1 GDLLHLV
8 LPSLTLGTIASAIIA
23 RLTRSSMLEVL
34 GQDYVRTARAK
45 GLAWWGVVVRH
56 ALKNALIPVITIFGL
71 QFGNLLAGAVIVE
84 TVFSRPGLGRLIVG
98 GLQAPGSRFLLG
110 SDQFGRA
117 VASRALHGARLSLTV
132 GLIAVSIA
140 VGLGTPVG
148 LLSGYYGGR
157 VDGFVMRVVDVLL
170 AFPGILLAL
179 AIVSV
184 LSPGL
189 NNVMIAVGLS
199 AVPNYARLIRASTLS
214 AREQL
219 YVEAARA
226 LGSRDLSI
234 VTRYILPNVVA
245 PLIVTATLGLGTAI
259 LSAAALSFLGLGSQ
273 PPTAEWGRMLA
284 EGRDYLREAWWISTF
299 PGLGIMLTVLAMNL
313 LGDGLRDVLDPRLKI

>member
-1 GDLLHLV
+1 M
-8 LPSLTLGTIASAIIA
+8 PSSIREFDSA
-23 RLTRSSMLEVL
+23 
-34 GQDYVRTARAK
+34 
-45 GLAWWGVVVRH
+45 
-56 ALKNALIPVITIFGL
+56 
-71 QFGNLLAGAVIVE
+71 
-84 TVFSRPGLGRLIVG
+84 SRPGALRRLLRQRGAVVG
-98 GLQAPGSRFLLG
+98 LVILVVLAAMALAAPWLSPRDPIKTAPREALQAPGSLFVLG
-110 SDQFGRA
+110 SDQYGRD

-140 VGLGTPVG
+140 LCIGTPIG

-157 VDGFVMRVVDVLL
+157 IDGFVMRVVDVLL

-179 AIVSV
+179 AIVTV

-199 AVPNYARLIRASTLS
+199 AVPNYARLVRASTLS

-226 LGSRDLSI
+226 LGGRDLSI
-234 VTRYILPNVVA
+234 VARYILPNVVA

-273 PPTAEWGRMLA
+273 PPQPEWGRMLS
-284 EGRDYLREAWWISTF
+284 EGRDYLREAWWISTV

-313 LGDGLRDVLDPRLKI
+313 LGDGLRDVLDPRLKV

>member
-1 GDLLHLV
+1 M
-8 LPSLTLGTIASAIIA
+8 PSSIPESDSASRPGALR
-23 RLTRSSMLEVL
+23 RLTR
-34 GQDYVRTARAK
+34 QR
-45 GLAWWGVVVRH
+45 
-56 ALKNALIPVITIFGL
+56 
-71 QFGNLLAGAVIVE
+71 GAV
-84 TVFSRPGLGRLIVG
+84 VG
-98 GLQAPGSRFLLG
+98 MIILAVLAAMALAAPWLSPRDPIKTAPREALQAPGSRFLLG
-110 SDQFGRA
+110 SDQFGRD

-199 AVPNYARLIRASTLS
+199 AVPNYARLVRASTLS

-273 PPTAEWGRMLA
+273 PPQPEWGRMLS
-284 EGRDYLREAWWISTF
+284 EGRDYLREAWWISTV

>member
-1 GDLLHLV
+1 MPTPTRESD
-8 LPSLTLGTIASAIIA
+8 SA
-23 RLTRSSMLEVL
+23 
-34 GQDYVRTARAK
+34 
-45 GLAWWGVVVRH
+45 
-56 ALKNALIPVITIFGL
+56 
-71 QFGNLLAGAVIVE
+71 
-84 TVFSRPGLGRLIVG
+84 SRPGALRRLVRQRGAVVGLVILGTLAAMALAAPWLSPRDPIKTAPREA
-98 GLQAPGSRFLLG
+98 LQAPGARFLLG
-110 SDQFGRA
+110 SDQFGRD

-148 LLSGYYGGR
+148 LVSGYYGGR
-157 VDGFVMRVVDVLL
+157 VDGLVMRVVDVLL

-199 AVPNYARLIRASTLS
+199 AVPNYARLVRASTLS
-214 AREQL
+214 AREHL

-226 LGSRDLSI
+226 LGSRDRSI
-234 VTRYILPNVVA
+234 VARYILPNVVA

-273 PPTAEWGRMLA
+273 PPQPEWGRMLS
-284 EGRDYLREAWWISTF
+284 EGRDYLREAWWISTV

-313 LGDGLRDVLDPRLKI
+313 LGDGLRDVLDPRLKV